1 MKKLLIATNN
11 PGKIS
16 EISDLLQSLP
26 LQLLTPNDLGI
37 ILDVDETGGT
47 YGENARIKA
56 VAFMKASGL
65 ASLADDTGLEVAALN
80 GAPGLHSKR
89 YAPKPDATDADR
101 RRLLQKNL
109 QKYPHPWSARFICSV
124 ALALPDG
131 RMQDVQGTCEGEII
145 PEERGTQGFGY
156 DRIFYFTDLGKTMAE
171 LDMSDKNRISHRARA
186 VNNILPALKSYLDE
200 MVQNCRLG

>member
-47 YGENARIKA
+47 YDENARIKA